1 MVNDLYLTVLYRPVV
16 DKVMSFLSSA
26 SNKHV
31 SFEQRKLRQEMHL
44 KALDDINRTIG
55 TSFRRYDAKLLGI
68 YDHKGHSYSS
78 ALEFL
83 ARLLNG
89 EHHVM
94 PVCRSRVC
102 ESMVLNRPLFS
113 TWGELGE
120 LRGAQSVKRFGML
133 EMADYS
139 DATEPGQLNGLLEMP
154 FEFVLTQ
161 SFSSLSRHAAQGF
174 LKRHKKLLC
183 DAKDVAYQQIEDIDE
198 ALNQLVSGQFVMGEH
213 HCTLMVLGNDADQL
227 RDHLALARSTLLD
240 VGIIVK
246 VVDLALECGFW
257 AQLPGNWAY
266 RPRFVPMTSLN
277 FLCFSPFH
285 NFMSGKP
292 NGNPWGPAL
301 TILKT
306 VSGTPLYFNFHASK
320 SGEDSFGQRPL
331 GNTVMIG
338 KSGTGKTVTLGFLL
352 AQAQKYQPTVV
363 AFDKDRGMEIVIRAM
378 GGRYLPLK
386 TGLPSGFNPLQLDPT
401 S

>member
-1 MVNDLYLTVLYRPVV
+1 
-16 DKVMSFLSSA
+16 
-26 SNKHV
+26 
-31 SFEQRKLRQEMHL
+31 
-44 KALDDINRTIG
+44 
-55 TSFRRYDAKLLGI
+55 
-68 YDHKGHSYSS
+68 
-78 ALEFL
+78 
-83 ARLLNG
+83 
-89 EHHVM
+89 
-94 PVCRSRVC
+94 
-102 ESMVLNRPLFS
+102 
-113 TWGELGE
+113 
-120 LRGAQSVKRFGML
+120 ML

-174 LKRHKKLLC
+174 LKRHKKHLC

-213 HCTLMVLGNDADQL
+213 HGTLMVLGNDTDQL
-227 RDHLALARSTLLD
+227 RDHLGLARSTLLD

-266 RPRFVPMTSLN
+266 RPRFAPITSLN

-306 VSGTPLYFNFHASK
+306 ISGTPLYFTDSEFELIK
-320 SGEDSFGQRPL
+320 TLGEDSRRFLIKQGGDSPLPSLTFRDLMKSSWSSQERPIMPNSSKTSL
-331 GNTVMIG
+331 Q
-338 KSGTGKTVTLGFLL
+338 KSGKILTSGC
-352 AQAQKYQPTVV
+352 
-363 AFDKDRGMEIVIRAM
+363 
-378 GGRYLPLK
+378 RYFI
-386 TGLPSGFNPLQLDPT
+386 SEHA
-401 S
+401 